1 MYAEDEQILLAI
13 KNEDQVSMKA
23 FYLTQKHPFISFI
36 QMKFS
41 LDEETAGTLYQ
52 DCYTDMFVNIRAG
65 KLQAPLKASLKTY
78 LFSIGKYK
86 SLNYLRNR
94 VSTTSNNEF
103 PDIPIEPEVERS
115 LELKEKGKMVR
126 ILLQKIGDPCK
137 RLLTLLYIEEK
148 DYDEAGSILGIEKT
162 GTLRKRKFDCLKKL
176 RTFI

>member
-1 MYAEDEQILLAI
+1 MYAEDEKILLAI
-13 KNEDQVSMKA
+13 KNEDKVKMKA
-23 FYLTQKHPFISFI
+23 FYLTEKSPFISFL
-36 QMKFS
+36 QKKFS

-52 DCYTDMFVNIRAG
+52 DSYTDMFVNIRAG

-94 VSTTSNNEF
+94 VSTTSKNEF
-103 PDIPIEPEVERS
+103 PEIPIEPEVERS
-115 LELKEKGKMVR
+115 LELKEKGRMVKM
-126 ILLQKIGDPCK
+126 LLQKIGEPCR

-148 DYDEAGSILGIEKT
+148 DYEETGSILGIEKA
-162 GTLRKRKFDCLKKL
+162 GTLRKRKFDCLKKI